1 MGRSVILMWN
11 QQVKSND
18 KSQNKATFAYL
29 KLGILSLRVVKIM
42 TKYMQ
47 SSSVSRII
55 IYKFGKSGKEYV
67 EAFNF
72 RVQIKKDMK
81 HVKELK
87 ETKRYLIFAVISW
100 PFLFSPTCVPTTT
113 PNDGRGEELRRQT

>member
-1 MGRSVILMWN
+1 M
-11 QQVKSND
+11 KSND

-42 TKYMQ
+42 TKWMQ
-47 SSSVSRII
+47 SSSVSSII

-87 ETKRYLIFAVISW
+87 EIKRYLIFAVISW
-100 PFLFSPTCVPTTT
+100 PFLFSPTCVPTAT
-113 PNDGRGEELRRQT
+113 PNNGRGEELRRQT